1 MAKLMTKKRNAILDI
16 LRDSE
21 KPLSAE
27 MIYEITKD
35 KLQMNLST
43 IYRAME
49 LFLKEKLINFS
60 TLDKTQYYYIS
71 KNEHAHYMICMNCHS
86 MYEVDCKILQL
97 IDDSIDQNEFVVKN
111 HDLTI
116 YGLCKNCK

>member
-1 MAKLMTKKRNAILDI
+1 MAKLMTKKRNVILDI
-16 LRDSE
+16 LKNSD

-35 KLQMNLST
+35 SLQMNLST

-49 LFLKEKLINFS
+49 LFLKEKLVNFS
-60 TLDKTQYYYIS
+60 TLDKTQYFYIA
-71 KNEHAHYMICMNCHS
+71 KDEHTHYMICMNCRN
-86 MYEVDCKILQL
+86 MIEVDCKILQL
-97 IDDSIDQNEFVVKN
+97 IDDAIDQNEFLVKN

>member
-1 MAKLMTKKRNAILDI
+1 
-16 LRDSE
+16 
-21 KPLSAE
+21 
-27 MIYEITKD
+27 MIYELSKD

-43 IYRAME
+43 VYRAME

-60 TLDKTQYYYIS
+60 TLDKTQYYYIA
-71 KNEHAHYMICMNCHS
+71 KDEHTHYMICMKCHN

-97 IDDSIDQNEFVVKN
+97 INDAIDQNEFLVKS

-116 YGLCKNCK
+116 YGYCKNCK